1 MAHPAHEYTRAEQ
14 LARSNALRL
23 IRDHYRSAREMW
35 TGKAVAFLDVLE
47 DTLYSPQELAKAFK
61 SLEDSG
67 DILRARDGHSRELV
81 GWFPLF
87 WN

>member
-1 MAHPAHEYTRAEQ
+1 MAGPAHEYTRQEQ

-23 IRDHYRSAREMW
+23 IRDHYRSAMTMR

-67 DILRARDGHSRELV
+67 DILPVRDVRSWHLI
-81 GWFPLF
+81 GWAPLF